1 MQKIVFAGCLV
12 LVCALSGQTGFAA
25 ARLESLTIGYSNF
38 TGTYAPL
45 WIAVEEHLGA
55 KHGLDL
61 KAIYAGRIRP
71 QQLLATGE
79 VPIVLATATGTIT
92 SHIVGVK
99 DQVLVATITNKVTTS
114 LFSKPEIKTV
124 EELKG
129 KVIATGRP
137 GAFLDAMVRY
147 VLRSKFNLVPDKEVK
162 FLPSGEPALSFQALE
177 RGVVDGAAM
186 SSPYM
191 FIARKAGMREL
202 ANFDK
207 LGVEYPYTSIVV
219 LRQTAAK
226 NPELVERFVKSIV
239 EGIHVFKTNKPRT
252 LAILKRYMKGADD
265 EILEQT
271 YQATQATLEDAPHPN
286 VQVVRGAL
294 DMLSLQYPN
303 AKQTDASLI
312 VEPAFMKRIEESGFV
327 RALYKR

>member
-1 MQKIVFAGCLV
+1 
-12 LVCALSGQTGFAA
+12 
-25 ARLESLTIGYSNF
+25 
-38 TGTYAPL
+38 
-45 WIAVEEHLGA
+45 
-55 KHGLDL
+55 
-61 KAIYAGRIRP
+61 
-71 QQLLATGE
+71 
-79 VPIVLATATGTIT
+79 
-92 SHIVGVK
+92 
-99 DQVLVATITNKVTTS
+99 
-114 LFSKPEIKTV
+114 
-124 EELKG
+124 
-129 KVIATGRP
+129 
-137 GAFLDAMVRY
+137 
-147 VLRSKFNLVPDKEVK
+147 
-162 FLPSGEPALSFQALE
+162 
-177 RGVVDGAAM
+177 M